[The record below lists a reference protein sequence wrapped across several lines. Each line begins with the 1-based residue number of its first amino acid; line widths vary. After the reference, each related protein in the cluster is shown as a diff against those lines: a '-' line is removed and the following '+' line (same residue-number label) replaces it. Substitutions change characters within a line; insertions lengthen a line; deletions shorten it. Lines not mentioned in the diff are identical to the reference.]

1 MLLNAS
7 ITDIDHRN
15 KEGSYFPRI
24 HTGSCEF
31 PYDDT
36 PGIQPKFAVSTLRP
50 MQSLEG
56 LGHLALLLERLTLYV
71 SISIARGAST
81 NPPSWSA
88 GARGHTRVVCIL
100 FGSQPALV

>member
-7 ITDIDHRN
+7 FTDIDHRN

-24 HTGSCEF
+24 DTGSCEF

-88 GARGHTRVVCIL
+88 GARGRARVVCIL

>member
-7 ITDIDHRN
+7 FTDIDHRN

-36 PGIQPKFAVSTLRP
+36 PGIQPKFAVSTLGPTQPRV
-50 MQSLEG
+50 G
-56 LGHLALLLERLTLYV
+56 ALGSPAGKIHIVVHPSGGT
-71 SISIARGAST
+71 ART
-81 NPPSWSA
+81 
-88 GARGHTRVVCIL
+88 HYELC
-100 FGSQPALV
+100 